1 VTVGTILQFW
11 SISRRIWRLVALSS
25 TANTRRPTRLGMRS
39 AARVIFRFA
48 RLKGTVKRNV
58 LPLPTSRV
66 YLLSLPLT
74 GFPINLLYSAK
85 SVGEQSISL
94 TSKLG
99 ACKSKRNL
107 SSATQ
112 GLVYIFGSLIVT
124 VSSK

>member
-1 VTVGTILQFW
+1 MKTKALILSAMSCCSWQVW
-11 SISRRIWRLVALSS
+11 PETASPRSPQAAVRILRCRGDNLTDA
-25 TANTRRPTRLGMRS
+25 RLG
-39 AARVIFRFA
+39 
-48 RLKGTVKRNV
+48 
-58 LPLPTSRV
+58 

-99 ACKSKRNL
+99 GCKSKRSL

-112 GLVYIFGSLIVT
+112 GFVYIFGSLIVT
-124 VSSK
+124 VS